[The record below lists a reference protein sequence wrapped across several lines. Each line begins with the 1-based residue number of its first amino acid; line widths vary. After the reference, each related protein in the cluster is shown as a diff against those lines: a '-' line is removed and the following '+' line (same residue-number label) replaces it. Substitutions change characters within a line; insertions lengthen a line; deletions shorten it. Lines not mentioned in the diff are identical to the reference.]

1 MSYNHDHDNEVNYFA
16 KTNFRNAMT
25 KFGIK
30 TDDRRRH
37 VYVVGKTGMGKSVLL
52 ENLVLSDIYAG
63 HGCCYVD
70 PHGDTAEKLIN
81 YIPSW
86 RINDVVYFNPADSG
100 YPVGFNILE
109 AVSERHKHLV
119 ASGMMGVFKKIWEDQ
134 WSSRMEYILNNTILA
149 LLDNPGSTLLGI
161 NRMLSDPEYRKRMIG
176 NVTDPVVRQ
185 FWLKEFA
192 SYNEKYAQEAVAP
205 IQNKIGQ
212 FLSASVIRNIVAQAK
227 STINIR
233 EIMDTQ
239 KIFIVN
245 LSKGRIGEDSSR
257 LLGGLL
263 ITKLQLS
270 AMERVDMAEKDRLD
284 FYLYVDEF
292 QNFAVDSFAGI
303 LSEARKYRLCLTM
316 AHQYI
321 AQLTDEVREA
331 VFGNVGTIISFR
343 VGSPDAKYMETEFA
357 PRFLPEDLI
366 NLPKYNIYLKL
377 LINGVTSQ
385 PFSAQTLAPSAQVTN
400 SEERVVKVSRER
412 YSKERSLIEDQIL
425 TWSGMENNQ
434 DVDTMLALA
443 DDKKK
448 ADKVAAK
455 ESKKPKFEY
464 DCSRCAKK
472 MVLPVELD
480 RSRAIYCEDC
490 IEVVRAE
497 KNNKGGKP
505 IVATMPAAK
514 PIVKTETVDAEKHL
528 PDEPSL
534 SLSSLMPSVEPV
546 IEEAK
551 PMDASEPVFTSRAP
565 VVIEPEHIPKKA
577 EVVVP
582 KPPAPAYVP
591 PVYASKPPA
600 GSILLKPQPRTT
612 APQKSVVSSSASPAA
627 KSVHSSTTIPRGSA
641 LLRPGAQQSRPQA
654 ATPPSIHVKPSTP
667 VAIPAPVA
675 VPIVAREV
683 VSVPVVVPKP
693 IEPVVIEKVL
703 DAAIALVPEH
713 KEMEQPKPVVT
724 PVVHS
729 SPQPVQS
736 LPTHVA
742 PPIRTFVSPAN
753 APGKIRLVT
762 EETEDRD
769 FMPTG
774 LVSHPVQVQSAPVK
788 NLSSVPAHAA
798 NETHTETVSAPGMEE
813 QKRKRKRKRKKSGGS
828 NIGMGTQ
835 STSPT
840 TESRPQSESVVVQH
854 PHVVE
859 PAAEIRP
866 PQPPPTMPKPVSGTL
881 HVGQSIKFE

>member
-1 MSYNHDHDNEVNYFA
+1 MGYNHDHENEVNYFA
-16 KTNFRNAMT
+16 KTNFRNSMT

-37 VYVVGKTGMGKSVLL
+37 MYVIGKTGMGKTVLL
-52 ENLVLSDIYAG
+52 ENLTLSDVYAG

-86 RINDVVYFNPADSG
+86 RINDVVYFNPADSE

-119 ASGMMGVFKKIWEDQ
+119 ASGMMGVLKKIWEDQ

-161 NRMLSDPEYRKRMIG
+161 NRMLSDADYRKRIIG
-176 NVTDPVVRQ
+176 NVTDPVVKQ

-212 FLSASVIRNIVAQAK
+212 FLSASVIRNIVAQVK
-227 STINIR
+227 SSINIR
-233 EIMDTQ
+233 EIMDSG

-303 LSEARKYRLCLTM
+303 LSEARKYRLCLTI

-331 VFGNVGTIISFR
+331 VFGNVGTVVSFR
-343 VGSPDAKYMETEFA
+343 VGSPDAKFMETEFA

-385 PFSAQTLAPSAQVTN
+385 PFSATTLPPISQKTD
-400 SEERVVKVSRER
+400 SEERVIRVSRER
-412 YSKERSLIEDQIL
+412 YAKERSSIEEQIM
-425 TWSGMENNQ
+425 TWSGMGEM
-434 DVDTMLALA
+434 DVDTMLAEA
-443 DDKKK
+443 EVKKK

-455 ESKKPKFEY
+455 DSKKPKFEY

-490 IEVVRAE
+490 IEIVRE
-497 KNNKGGKP
+497 ERNNKGGKGATGGKP
-505 IVATMPAAK
+505 ADTRRIVTPPPSSIEKSAGVPAGMVEVEDHK
-514 PIVKTETVDAEKHL
+514 L
-528 PDEPSL
+528 PDEPSI
-534 SLSSLMPSVEPV
+534 SLSTLMPRGEETKGNQRKPEETRGETKLEVVVPVDVEKSVVPQP
-546 IEEAK
+546 IEQK
-551 PMDASEPVFTSRAP
+551 QT
-565 VVIEPEHIPKKA
+565 EPEH
-577 EVVVP
+577 VVP
-582 KPPAPAYVP
+582 KPPVPVQAFVPSRPAPAP
-591 PVYASKPPA
+591 ISSAPSRPVSAPA
-600 GSILLKPQPRTT
+600 P
-612 APQKSVVSSSASPAA
+612 VVSSTP
-627 KSVHSSTTIPRGSA
+627 
-641 LLRPGAQQSRPQA
+641 SRPA
-654 ATPPSIHVKPSTP
+654 
-667 VAIPAPVA
+667 PAPVLSTPPQPMAKPVIKPPTMMAGVVRVEGNKGNQKKPEETKGNQREA
-675 VPIVAREV
+675 VE
-683 VSVPVVVPKP
+683 SPKP
-693 IEPVVIEKVL
+693 IQQSISV
-703 DAAIALVPEH
+703 
-713 KEMEQPKPVVT
+713 QP
-724 PVVHS
+724 
-729 SPQPVQS
+729 Q
-736 LPTHVA
+736 A
-742 PPIRTFVSPAN
+742 PRPM
-753 APGKIRLVT
+753 G
-762 EETEDRD
+762 
-769 FMPTG
+769 
-774 LVSHPVQVQSAPVK
+774 
-788 NLSSVPAHAA
+788 NLSRTPSQTSNEPHPA
-798 NETHTETVSAPGMEE
+798 EVKDGQGEGE
-813 QKRKRKRKRKKSGGS
+813 KRKRKRKRKKSGGAGRLPDGS
-828 NIGMGTQ
+828 VNREAVVAQLAQPGQTISLKSLQEQARPHPVETPQ
-835 STSPT
+835 PHSAVRSESPQPVAAPQPVRENPAPVVAQPVREVVAPVAPPVVNVVEKPVEKPT
-840 TESRPQSESVVVQH
+840 TG
-854 PHVVE
+854 
-859 PAAEIRP
+859 
-866 PQPPPTMPKPVSGTL
+866 KL
-881 HVGQSIKFE
+881 HVGQSVRFE